1 MNRKEIIEGGPFREL
16 DHILKKARIRVTRQE
31 SPPPKPAPKPP
42 PEPPPVILQAAS
54 DEELFERAME
64 GVIPV
69 NRSRER
75 VPSSLPFMPAPS
87 NPELEDLRLMEAA
100 LDGLPATS
108 VSDHPEY
115 IEGWV
120 GVSGKL
126 FIPNLR
132 NGLYSIQ
139 GQIDLHG
146 FTRGEAQKAVEEFI
160 QQMSRFHSCC
170 VKIIH
175 GRGINSRTDNAV
187 LKESLPRWLTS
198 KRMSRS
204 VVAYASAPMNDGGV
218 GAVYVLLRKRRTH
231 HGDTGREKGSESPK
245 GAE

>member
-1 MNRKEIIEGGPFREL
+1 
-16 DHILKKARIRVTRQE
+16 
-31 SPPPKPAPKPP
+31 
-42 PEPPPVILQAAS
+42 
-54 DEELFERAME
+54 ME
-64 GVIPV
+64 GVKPV
-69 NRSRER
+69 NRLRER
-75 VPSSLPFMPAPS
+75 VPSSLPFLPAPS
-87 NPELEDLRLMEAA
+87 DPELEDLRLMKAA
-100 LDGLPATS
+100 LDGLPASS

-146 FTRGEAQKAVEEFI
+146 FSRSEAQAAVEEFI
-160 QQMSRFHSCC
+160 QQMSRFRSCC

-175 GRGINSRTDNAV
+175 GRGINSPTDNAV

-218 GAVYVLLRKRRTH
+218 GAIYVLLRQRAATK
-231 HGDTGREKGSESPK
+231 
-245 GAE
+245 

>member
-1 MNRKEIIEGGPFREL
+1 MNRKQMIIEDGPFKEL
-16 DHILKKARIRVTRQE
+16 DHILKKAGIRVTRQE
-31 SPPPKPAPKPP
+31 SSTPQPAPKPP
-42 PEPPPVILQAAS
+42 PEPPPALPQAAS

-75 VPSSLPFMPAPS
+75 VPSGVPFMPAPS
-87 NPELEDLRLMEAA
+87 NPGSEDLRLMEAA
-100 LDGLPATS
+100 LEGLPATS

-146 FTRGEAQKAVEEFI
+146 FSRGEAQKAVEEFI
-160 QQMSRFHSCC
+160 EQMSRFRSCC

-218 GAVYVLLRKRRTH
+218 GAVYVLLRQKAAA
-231 HGDTGREKGSESPK
+231 K
-245 GAE
+245 